1 MSASSSEITSI
12 KIKDQIDKNLSLRIY
27 ANDFFEFIESLDQK
41 EIVIDF
47 DGIISA
53 SRSFAQEFFN
63 LMKNTDKNISLINQS
78 EDIKAVF
85 KAAQR
90 PRRKTKIL

>member
-12 KIKDQIDKNLSLRIY
+12 KIKDQVDKNLSLRVY
-27 ANDFFEFIESLDQK
+27 ADDFFEFIESLDQK

-47 DGIISA
+47 DGIIST
-53 SRSFAQEFFN
+53 SRAFAQEF
-63 LMKNTDKNISLINQS
+63 LSLIKNTSKDISLINQS

-90 PRRKTKIL
+90 PRKKTKI

>member
-12 KIKDQIDKNLSLRIY
+12 KIKDQVDKNLSLRVY
-27 ANDFFEFIESLDQK
+27 ADDFFEFIESLDQK

-47 DGIISA
+47 DGIIST
-53 SRSFAQEFFN
+53 SRSFAQEFLN
-63 LMKNTDKNISLINQS
+63 LMKNTSKDISLINQS

-90 PRRKTKIL
+90 PRKKTKIL